1 VNAATISAHAV
12 TPALSSS
19 SRPVLLVALLGAL
32 TACPSQTS
40 GDASAKKSDTKD
52 TKDAKADAGKQLAI
66 DAERTRTE
74 AAKANGAKN
83 TKAVEIKGADPAAA
97 AGGAAAPAAAD
108 TKKYAPGMF
117 PPPGMSAEELV
128 KFATDVGDPTGGK
141 FTLAQAFEGD
151 PALADQSK
159 GKLTATFDTTMGSFD
174 CELYE
179 EKAPLTVANFVGL
192 ARGTRPT
199 YDKKSAAWVTKKYYD
214 GNIFH
219 RVIKNFMIQTG
230 DDTNTGRG
238 NPGYVFA
245 DEFVKGL
252 RHDGPGVL
260 SMANRSQPNTGSTQF
275 FITVRDTKHLDGKHA
290 VFGKCADAKVPIAIS
305 QVKVDNRAGDRPYEQ
320 VKINSVTISRKK

>member
-1 VNAATISAHAV
+1 
-12 TPALSSS
+12 
-19 SRPVLLVALLGAL
+19 VLLVALLGTLA
-32 TACPSQTS
+32 ACPSQTT
-40 GDASAKKSDTKD
+40 GDASTKKTD
-52 TKDAKADAGKQLAI
+52 TKDAKADAGKADAGKQVAI

-74 AAKANGAKN
+74 AAKASGAKN
-83 TKAVEIKGADPAAA
+83 TKAVEIKGTTAA
-97 AGGAAAPAAAD
+97 AGGAAALAAD
-108 TKKYAPGMF
+108 EKKYKPGMF

-128 KFATDVGDPTGGK
+128 KFATAVGDPTGGT

-151 PALADQSK
+151 PALADPSN
-159 GKLTATFDTTMGSFD
+159 GKLTATFDTTMGRFD

-199 YDKKSAAWVTKKYYD
+199 YDKKARAWVTKKYYD

-219 RVIKNFMIQTG
+219 RVIKDFMVQTG

-252 RHDGPGVL
+252 GHDGPGVL

-275 FITVRDTKHLDGKHA
+275 FITVKATKHLDGKHA
-290 VFGKCADAKVPIAIS
+290 VFGKCADAKVPIAMS
-305 QVKVDNRAGDRPYEQ
+305 QVKVDRRAGDRPYEQ
-320 VKINSVTISRKK
+320 VKINTVTISRKK